1 MIKIKGL
8 TSEDLNGFLDAGC
21 EFLGELRFRNTFRV
35 DGLLKGKVVSEN
47 TLVVGESG
55 QVDAEIDCGT
65 VSIRGTVSGRVQAH
79 DKIELLAGSKVT
91 ASLAA
96 PRLLIE
102 EGAFFQGDC
111 DMASAT
117 AAKGD
122 VVNLESAKAAGRGEK
137 RP

>member
-35 DGLLKGKVVSEN
+35 DGLLKGKVFSDN

-65 VSIRGTVSGRVQAH
+65 VSIRGTVSGRVHAR
-79 DKIELLAGSKVT
+79 DKIELLAGSSVT
-91 ASLAA
+91 ATLVA

-117 AAKGD
+117 ATKGD
-122 VVNLESAKAAGRGEK
+122 VVTLESAKAAGRNEK

>member
-8 TSEDLNGFLDAGC
+8 TSEDLNGFLDVGC
-21 EFLGELRFRNTFRV
+21 ELLGELRFRDTFRI
-35 DGLLKGKVVSEN
+35 DGFLKGKVVSDN

-65 VSIRGTVSGRVQAH
+65 VSIRGTVSGRVQARE
-79 DKIELLAGSKVT
+79 KIELLAGSKVT
-91 ASLAA
+91 ATLVA

-111 DMASAT
+111 DMASAGS
-117 AAKGD
+117 AKGD
-122 VVNLESAKAAGRGEK
+122 LLTLESAKAAGRGEN